1 MMLCLKPEALDEDH
15 HPQSPNS
22 NTINGNGDCNGG
34 NNGGFILP
42 ISWGSSINRYLQ
54 WKSGKVW
61 SKSFSAGDDSCN
73 SCSELEDG
81 KSHERSGQETNQQM
95 CNYKYQLEQ
104 EVKKLQQQL
113 QEETDLH
120 LALASAV
127 EHCGSPSSSSPGKL
141 PDKAQELLDSIAVLE
156 ITVAKLEQEFVSL
169 QCQISQERNERRLAE
184 YHLKHL
190 PFPSTSLFDSS
201 LAYLTEP
208 IARLCNEEEAEQ
220 NTDYMH
226 LPEAF
231 IDNNY
236 IVDNLW
242 HHPNRLSEEMVLR
255 MRDIFIFLADSSKL
269 SSSSSTSSVSP
280 ASPHCPLANF
290 LASSSDSTVVTSF
303 VSSPSG
309 GGAYDPYGVSDK
321 VDWTFSIGTYSKAIE
336 VSWLSVGKK
345 ELEYAA
351 MALKRFRLLVEQLLR
366 VDPSQMSSNERLAF
380 WVNLYN
386 ALIMHA
392 YLAYGVPRN
401 DIKLFSLMQKAA
413 YTIGGLSVSAAD
425 IECTVLK
432 MNPATYRPQIA
443 AVFALQ
449 KFKASAELQ
458 KYTIDHPEPLLHF
471 ALSCG
476 LHSSPAVRIF
486 RPENMNESLKRSM
499 QDYIQAS
506 VGISNKGKLLV
517 PKLLHCFAKGM
528 VEDSVLPDW
537 ICQFLSPQQAS
548 MVKNCLSRNK
558 WRILGAR
565 VFSIIPF
572 DSRFR
577 FLFLLDDKSS
587 QLSKSKV

>member
-1 MMLCLKPEALDEDH
+1 MKHIVYSLR
-15 HPQSPNS
+15 
-22 NTINGNGDCNGG
+22 INASSVQDLYL
-34 NNGGFILP
+34 ILMQHATTWV
-42 ISWGSSINRYLQ
+42 IQ
-54 WKSGKVW
+54 
-61 SKSFSAGDDSCN
+61 
-73 SCSELEDG
+73 
-81 KSHERSGQETNQQM
+81 
-95 CNYKYQLEQ
+95 
-104 EVKKLQQQL
+104 VKKLQQQL

-120 LALASAV
+120 LALESAV

-208 IARLCNEEEAEQ
+208 EAEQ
-220 NTDYMH
+220 NTDDMH

-269 SSSSSTSSVSP
+269 SSSSSSSSVSP

-290 LASSSDSTVVTSF
+290 LASSLDSPVVTSC

-321 VDWTFSIGTYSKAIE
+321 VDWTFSIGTYCKAIE

-366 VDPSQMSSNERLAF
+366 VDPSQMSSNEKLAF

-432 MNPATYRPQIA
+432 MNPATYRPQILLAIVATFIQNLKHAPCNGISCKKRHERYQYLEASASPEGA

-486 RPENMNESLKRSM
+486 RPENMNELLKRSM

>member
-1 MMLCLKPEALDEDH
+1 
-15 HPQSPNS
+15 
-22 NTINGNGDCNGG
+22 
-34 NNGGFILP
+34 
-42 ISWGSSINRYLQ
+42 
-54 WKSGKVW
+54 
-61 SKSFSAGDDSCN
+61 
-73 SCSELEDG
+73 
-81 KSHERSGQETNQQM
+81 M

-208 IARLCNEEEAEQ
+208 IARLCNEGEAEQ
-220 NTDYMH
+220 NTDDMH

-269 SSSSSTSSVSP
+269 SSSSSSSSVSP

-290 LASSSDSTVVTSF
+290 LASSSDSPVVTSF

-309 GGAYDPYGVSDK
+309 GDAYDPYGVSNK

-366 VDPSQMSSNERLAF
+366 VDPSQMSSNEKLAF

-413 YTIGGLSVSAAD
+413 YTIGGHSVSAAD
-425 IECTVLK
+425 IECTILK